1 MNGRPWWVTAAQFTG
16 IGWYLAAAI
25 VLPTLGGVWLD
36 ERAGTTPLFILL
48 GILLGVTVAFY
59 GTYRMV
65 SSFLMGNR
73 GLKGSRDEDRGE
85 GPRR

>member
-1 MNGRPWWVTAAQFTG
+1 MNGRAWWVTAAQFTG

-48 GILLGVTVAFY
+48 GILLGVTLAFY

-65 SSFLMGNR
+65 SSFLMGSR
-73 GLKGSRDEDRGE
+73 GADRGK

>member
-36 ERAGTTPLFILL
+36 ERAGTSPLFILL
-48 GILLGVTVAFY
+48 GILLGVTVALY

-65 SSFLMGNR
+65 SSFLMGSR
-73 GLKGSRDEDRGE
+73 GADHGE

>member
-1 MNGRPWWVTAAQFTG
+1 MNRRPWWVTAAQFTG

-36 ERAGTTPLFILL
+36 QRTGTSPLFILL
-48 GILLGVTVAFY
+48 GLLLGVTVAFY
-59 GTYRMV
+59 GTYRMLA
-65 SSFLMGNR
+65 SFLTGNR
-73 GLKGSRDEDRGE
+73 SPESGE

>member
-1 MNGRPWWVTAAQFTG
+1 MNRRPWWVTAAQFTG

-36 ERAGTTPLFILL
+36 DRAGTTPLFVLL
-48 GILLGVTVAFY
+48 GILLGVTLALY

-65 SSFLMGNR
+65 SSFLMGGR
-73 GLKGSRDEDRGE
+73 GADRGE

>member
-16 IGWYLAAAI
+16 IGWYMAAAI

-36 ERAGTTPLFILL
+36 ERAGTSPLFILL

-65 SSFLMGNR
+65 ASFLT
-73 GLKGSRDEDRGE
+73 GSRGTDDGE
-85 GPRR
+85 GPRP

>member
-36 ERAGTTPLFILL
+36 QRAGTSPLFILL

-59 GTYRMV
+59 GTYRMLA
-65 SSFLMGNR
+65 SFLTGNR
-73 GLKGSRDEDRGE
+73 SSDSGE